1 MKVNNGYKC
10 IIMRCERCNGYMY
23 NERVYTQMGNLDVCI
38 CANCGNVE
46 DELIIF
52 HRIVAPLLRESPQ
65 LTRPE

>member
-1 MKVNNGYKC
+1 
-10 IIMRCERCNGYMY
+10 MRCDRCNGYMY
-23 NERVYTQMGNLDVCI
+23 NERVYTHMGTLEVCV

-52 HRIVAPLLRESPQ
+52 HRIVAPLLRESAQ